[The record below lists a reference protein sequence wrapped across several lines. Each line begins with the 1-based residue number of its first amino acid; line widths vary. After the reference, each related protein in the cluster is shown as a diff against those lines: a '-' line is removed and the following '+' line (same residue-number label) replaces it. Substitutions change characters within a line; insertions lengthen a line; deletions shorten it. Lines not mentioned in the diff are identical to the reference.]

1 MSNSK
6 YPILG
11 GIRMSTRKYRVVLAF
26 LFTLS
31 LLYSAQSRAIILGFS
46 PSDQAAPVGSSI
58 DVDLVISGLGEGAA
72 PSLSVFDLDILY
84 DSAILGLT
92 NVAFGDP
99 VHGDQLDIFGLGFN
113 PTGVTPVAGGTNLF
127 EISLDFPFDLDL
139 FQRGSFALA
148 SLTFDVLAIGTS
160 PLDLANV
167 ILGDSFGAPL
177 EATVSPGRV
186 AGVPEPST
194 VVLMGA
200 GLAGLGFARRRQGSD
215 QKPIV
220 TGDKNRA

>member
-1 MSNSK
+1 MK
-6 YPILG
+6 TFLLRG
-11 GIRMSTRKYRVVLAF
+11 VAAALLLAG
-26 LFTLS
+26 TT
-31 LLYSAQSRAIILGFS
+31 AHAISLGFS
-46 PSDQAAPVGSSI
+46 PSDQVAPVGSSV

-72 PSLSVFDLDILY
+72 PSLSVFDLDVLY

-99 VHGDQLDIFGLGFN
+99 VFGDQLDIFGLGFN

-148 SLTFDVLAIGTS
+148 RLTFDVLAIGTS

-177 EATVSPGRV
+177 EATVDPGSV
-186 AGVPEPST
+186 TGVPEPGT
-194 VVLMGA
+194 ITLFLMG
-200 GLAGLGFARRRQGSD
+200 GLALGFAVRR
-215 QKPIV
+215 
-220 TGDKNRA
+220 AA